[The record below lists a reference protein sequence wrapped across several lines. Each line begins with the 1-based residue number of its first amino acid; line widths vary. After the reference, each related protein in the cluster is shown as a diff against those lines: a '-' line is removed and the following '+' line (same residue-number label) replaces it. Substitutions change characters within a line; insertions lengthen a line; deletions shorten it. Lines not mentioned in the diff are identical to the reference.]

1 MRLRIISPRGALFE
15 GEVQRVLLPGEK
27 APFVLLHSH
36 APLISS
42 LTTGKI
48 AYTTPSGQVEEIAVE
63 GGFVEIKND
72 TIVVC
77 TE

>member
-1 MRLRIISPRGALFE
+1 MRLRIISPQGALFE

-27 APFVLLHSH
+27 APFVVLRSH

-42 LTTGKI
+42 LTAGKI
-48 AYTTPSGQVEEIAVE
+48 AYTTPSGEVTEVAVN
-63 GGFVEIKND
+63 GGFVEVKDD

>member
-1 MRLRIISPRGALFE
+1 MQLRVISPTGTLFE
-15 GEVQRVLLPGEK
+15 GEVQRVLLPGTK
-27 APFVLLHSH
+27 APFVVLRRH

-42 LTTGKI
+42 LTSGVI
-48 AYTTPSGQVEEIAVE
+48 SYTAVDGEVGELAVE
-63 GGFVEIKND
+63 GGFVEVKND

>member
-1 MRLRIISPRGALFE
+1 MRLRIISPRGVLFE

-27 APFVLLHSH
+27 APFVVLRTH

-42 LTTGKI
+42 LTKGKI
-48 AYTTPSGQVEEIAVE
+48 AYTTPWGEVEEISVD
-63 GGFVEIKND
+63 GGFVEVKSD

>member
-27 APFVLLHSH
+27 APFVVLRSH

-42 LTTGKI
+42 LTAGTI
-48 AYTTPSGQVEEIAVE
+48 AYTTPSGEVEEITVE

>member
-1 MRLRIISPRGALFE
+1 MQLRVISPTKTIFE
-15 GEVQRVLLPGEK
+15 GEVQRVLLPGAK
-27 APFVLLHSH
+27 APFVVLRGH

-42 LTTGKI
+42 LTAGRV
-48 AYTTPSGQVEEIAVE
+48 AYTLPCGDEGCVDVA
-63 GGFVEIKND
+63 GGFVEVHND

>member
-27 APFVLLHSH
+27 APFVVLRSH

-42 LTTGKI
+42 LTAGTI
-48 AYTTPSGQVEEIAVE
+48 AYTTPLGEVEEITVE
-63 GGFVEIKND
+63 GGFVEIKNN